1 MKQSTGRLLGARLLS
16 HPAAL
21 GIGLA
26 VAVVAGISACGGGG
40 SGNDCHNLAQATG
53 VIGQVGYTA
62 DATSNGG
69 LSGLNLGGTQGSTTV
84 YTDPTT
90 GANTVFVADTSN
102 NRILAFNGLPSAQP
116 NGINTQQAAYVI
128 GQTNFTSSTGGIE
141 ANDGDPVQF
150 SFPSKIWTQ
159 TINGTV
165 YFLVADSGNNRVLIW
180 KGIPAPTT
188 SGSITVTTAPS
199 IVLGQPDFTT
209 GDANH
214 PNATISASS
223 LSFPTAGIIST
234 KGAVAVVDKNNS
246 RVLIWNTIPTSNAQ
260 PADIELGQN
269 SLASLSSSPVQTA
282 NCTSPTAN
290 ATTNPNPNPW
300 CFGTNIQ
307 SIDQPISASTPTY
320 NLAMRLPADVW
331 TDGTNLLVSDFA
343 NNRVLV
349 WATVPNIINLL
360 PTAVLGQNQFGTYT
374 PSGGSGTTGMNQPFG
389 VASDGTNVFVADTGN
404 NRVLVYS
411 NFLVTIGNGAQA
423 KFVYGQQDFTHVTY
437 DDPDQNNLPGDQRQS
452 PNTDG
457 VTAGTFDAPQGVFAS
472 AALNLVLI
480 TDSGNS
486 RILQFPI
493 NGNPGN
499 NGTSY
504 YAVNGADTDDTNYC
518 D

>member
-26 VAVVAGISACGGGG
+26 AAVVAGISACGGGG
-40 SGNDCHNLAQATG
+40 SGNDCHNLAQAVG
-53 VIGQVGYTA
+53 LIGQSSYTFGA
-62 DATSNGG
+62 SSNGG
-69 LSGLNLGGTQGSTTV
+69 VSGLNFGGTQGSTAA

-90 GANTVFVADTSN
+90 NATTVFVADTTN

-116 NGINTQQAAYVI
+116 NGINTQSAAYVI
-128 GQTNFTSSTGGIE
+128 GQTNFNSSQGGIQA
-141 ANDGDPVQF
+141 ANGDPVQF

-180 KGIPAPTT
+180 NGIPTPA
-188 SGSITVTTAPS
+188 SGSITVTTPPS

-223 LSFPTAGIIST
+223 LSHPTAGIIST
-234 KGAVAVVDKNNS
+234 KGAVAVVDNLNS
-246 RVLIWNTIPTSNAQ
+246 RVLIWNSIPTVNDQ

-269 SLASLSSSPVQTA
+269 ALASLTSDPVQTA
-282 NCTSPTAN
+282 NCTTSSSSTPT
-290 ATTNPNPNPW
+290 TSW
-300 CFGTNIQ
+300 CFGTNVQ

-331 TDGTNLLVSDFA
+331 TDGTNLLVSDYS
-343 NNRVLV
+343 NNRVLF
-349 WATVPNIINLL
+349 WSTVPNTMNLL
-360 PTAVLGQNQFGTYT
+360 ATAVLGQNQFGTYT
-374 PSGGSGTTGMNQPFG
+374 PAGGSGTTGMNAPFG
-389 VASDGTNVFVADTGN
+389 VASDGNNVFIADTGN
-404 NRVLVYS
+404 NRVLMYPSFIVS
-411 NFLVTIGNGAQA
+411 PKNGAA
-423 KFVYGQQDFTHVTY
+423 ATYLYGQQDFTHVTAN
-437 DDPDQNNLPGDQRQS
+437 DPDQNNQIGDQRQS
-452 PNTDG
+452 PNTNG
-457 VTAGTFDAPQGVFAS
+457 VTAGTFSAPQGVFAS
-472 AALNLVLI
+472 ASLNIILV
-480 TDSGNS
+480 TDSVNS
-486 RILQFPI
+486 RVLQFPI
-493 NGNPGN
+493 TANPGN
-499 NGTSY
+499 NGTGY